1 VQSGFDPRPA
11 LRAKIESVGRA
22 GRECAWPHRNVILLI
37 DDSVFGVGELSAVS
51 GAGSRSE
58 AGRSGV
64 GREVGGNIID
74 RSQPTP
80 VAGDTEMTAM

>member
-51 GAGSRSE
+51 E
-58 AGRSGV
+58 AGPK
-64 GREVGGNIID
+64 I
-74 RSQPTP
+74 
-80 VAGDTEMTAM
+80 